1 MSLYRIIGG
10 KSLAGNI
17 EMEGAKNAVLPIL
30 AATVLNGDI
39 NIIENVPALNDV
51 VTMLEILSNL
61 GCYVEYRDRT
71 VMIDSSDITSNKI
84 PTALVKKMRSSIIL
98 LGSLLGRM
106 GRVTTSYPGG
116 CAIGVRPIDLHLKGL
131 RQLGAKA
138 ELHGQIICIGEDL
151 RGTEIQLD
159 YPSVGATEN
168 IMLAAVLAKGETII
182 RNAAKE
188 PEIVDLQGFLN
199 AMGAKVYGAGNS
211 VIRIEG
217 VRKLKGCKY
226 KVISDR
232 IAAGTYMAAAA
243 LTGGKI
249 TLGGVIIE
257 HVHPIIDKLKESGC
271 IIKTNRNNLRLI
283 APKRLKAVD
292 LVRTLPHPGFP
303 TDAQPQ
309 LMATMCTAS
318 GTSIFVET
326 IFENRYRHI
335 DELLKL
341 GADIKVDGRIAVVR
355 GVTGLSGAQVTAKDL
370 RGGAALV
377 LAGLIA
383 DGVTE
388 VEGVEH
394 IDRGYED
401 LGHKLRCL
409 GAEIT
414 TIRGEEE
421 NAKEQKRDS

>member
-1 MSLYRIIGG
+1 MSLYRITGG
-10 KSLAGNI
+10 KPLIGNI
-17 EMEGAKNAVLPIL
+17 RMEGAKNAVLPIL
-30 AATVLNGDI
+30 AATVLNGGI

-51 VTMLEILSNL
+51 VTMLEILKNL
-61 GCYVEYRDRT
+61 GCYVEYRDQT
-71 VMIDSSDITSNKI
+71 VMVDSSDITSNKI

-116 CAIGVRPIDLHLKGL
+116 CAIGIRPIDLHLKGL
-131 RQLGAKA
+131 RQLGAKV
-138 ELHGQIICIGEDL
+138 ELHGQIVCIGEDL

-168 IMLAAVLAKGETII
+168 IMLAAVLAKGETVI

-199 AMGAKVYGAGNS
+199 AMGAKVYGAGGS

-217 VRKLKGCKY
+217 VRKLRDCNY
-226 KVISDR
+226 KVITDR

-249 TLGGVIIE
+249 TLEGIIIE
-257 HVHPIIDKLKESGC
+257 HVHPIIDKLKEGGC
-271 IIKTNRNNLRLI
+271 LIQTNRNNMRLI

-292 LVRTLPHPGFP
+292 LVRTLPYPGFP

-309 LMATMCTAS
+309 LMATMCTAT

-335 DELLKL
+335 NELLKL
-341 GADIKVDGRIAVVR
+341 GADIKVDGRIAVVK
-355 GVTGLSGAQVTAKDL
+355 GVSRLSGAQVTAKDL

-377 LAGLIA
+377 LAGLAAEGI
-383 DGVTE
+383 TE
-388 VEGVEH
+388 VAGVEH

-401 LGHKLRCL
+401 LGDKLRHL

-414 TIRGEEE
+414 TIRGEGA
-421 NAKEQKRDS
+421 NAKGQRKKN